1 MNYDTPQTSE
11 RVCDECGYS
20 LQGLKPGSPCPE
32 CGAKT
37 RAPGISARDITM
49 SATAPT
55 WFVKYLRYGF
65 LLCTLSIIGGAG
77 FPIVLG
83 LTGYFGSINFT
94 YVLMAILWVATAGAW
109 TGGIWMITRPRKGIG
124 DQLRDPVLDSDTYR
138 MVVRFGSIAWPVHV
152 LFMAI
157 ASCAPNS
164 VITTSVVYQGFEG
177 LLGIVAWISLI
188 PTCVYFA
195 NLAYWASDESICN
208 KLRGTAW
215 FMTVCGVLGVVMGG
229 VGATSAPFAGFAN
242 IIAFWMSLI
251 VFGATVYLCIL
262 VMRLGSALAW
272 VIRHQN
278 AKAGSHE
285 RVAAR
290 IKQRIE
296 RPTAVA
302 GDLYCE
308 ECGFNL
314 EGLPFGGR
322 CPECGTSYADHTP
335 LPIRDP
341 MKDRPYR
348 DESPID
354 LTDES
359 EHDEIIHRKVP
370 EPIRPQLD
378 VPDDGAIP
386 LSDDDPGLGDP
397 EEFDPEQG
405 SDPDDGDTIRP

>member
-1 MNYDTPQTSE
+1 MYDDTPKTSE

-20 LQGLKPGSPCPE
+20 LQGLKPGAPCPE

-55 WFVKYLRYGF
+55 WFVKHLRYGF
-65 LLCTLSIIGGAG
+65 LLCTLAIIGGAG
-77 FPIVLG
+77 FPVILS
-83 LTGYFGSINFT
+83 LTRYFGGISFT
-94 YVLMAILWVATAGAW
+94 FVLMNIVWVGTAAAW
-109 TGGIWMITRPRKGIG
+109 TGGIWMVTRPRRGIG
-124 DQLRDPVLDSDTYR
+124 DVIKDPILDSDTYR
-138 MVVRFGSIAWPVHV
+138 AVIRYSSLAYPAQV
-152 LFMAI
+152 LLAAI
-157 ASCAPNS
+157 GLCAPTS
-164 VITTSVVYQGFEG
+164 VITTNILYTG
-177 LLGIVAWISLI
+177 LESITAIVAWISLI

-195 NLAYWASDESICN
+195 NLAYWASDETITN

-215 FMTVCGVLGVVMGG
+215 FMCVCGVLSVVCGLL
-229 VGATSAPFAGFAN
+229 GATSLPIASPAN
-242 IIAFWMSLI
+242 LVSVWAYVIASL
-251 VFGATVYLCIL
+251 ATIYLLFL
-262 VMRLGSALAW
+262 VIRLGSALAW
-272 VIRHQN
+272 VIRHQK

-386 LSDDDPGLGDP
+386 LSDDDPELGDP